1 MEDYRFSVFYMN
13 EKTADVTVSS
23 NQVEYQVYVDLD
35 DPRMQTRVPFCF
47 MNITMDNL
55 YEFLESRCMPRDR
68 TSLKQ
73 YIEDLGLDEYNPYE
87 IVRLT
92 HGVMWEDNMW
102 LKFPGEDVSWEDVRV
117 R

>member
-1 MEDYRFSVFYMN
+1 
-13 EKTADVTVSS
+13 
-23 NQVEYQVYVDLD
+23 
-35 DPRMQTRVPFCF
+35 
-47 MNITMDNL
+47 
-55 YEFLESRCMPRDR
+55 MPREG

-73 YIEDLGLDEYNPYE
+73 YLEDLGLDEYNPYE

-102 LKFPGEDVSWEDVRV
+102 LKFPGEDVSWKDVRV